1 MRPPPGKEK
10 KRLSKHSEMVNS
22 GRRQETCLLLVDST
36 ECPVISR
43 EPESEFLFLKRK
55 LFASAARVK
64 VSSNLENSL
73 NTSGKIAKLNQKG
86 KVDLDGSSGTSW
98 H

>member
-1 MRPPPGKEK
+1 
-10 KRLSKHSEMVNS
+10 MVHS

-86 KVDLDGSSGTSW
+86 KVDLDGSSGASW

>member
-1 MRPPPGKEK
+1 
-10 KRLSKHSEMVNS
+10 MVHS

-36 ECPVISR
+36 ECSVISR

-73 NTSGKIAKLNQKG
+73 NTSGKIAKLNQKR
-86 KVDLDGSSGTSW
+86 KSGFGW
-98 H
+98 QLWYFLALGLEQVI